1 MPEECSEQMTTT
13 YSLPAVLGGERV
25 RQSPM
30 PARGAFGAAEV
41 AALMRAVEHYRSRQ
55 ADPPYQGTFERQFC
69 EDFAQFMGG
78 GLADAVC
85 SGTAAVYV
93 ALAAL
98 QLPKGSEVIV
108 SGVTDSG
115 SVSPIILLGHVPVVA
130 DTAPDSLNIG
140 VEQFLARVTPR
151 TKALIA
157 VHCAGDPLPIDE
169 IVSEAR
175 RRGIL
180 VLEDCS
186 QAPGAMCKGQRVGS
200 FGDIAAFSTM
210 YRKTLAAGAS
220 GGVVYTRDPD
230 LFHMIQAYA
239 DRGKQAWR
247 TDLNQNDPGCCLF
260 PSLNFNT
267 DELSCAIGSASLAR
281 LQDSIDRRMRYLSY
295 LVPKL
300 RERSRFCT
308 PYRLVDGM
316 SPFFF
321 PVFVDEDALGC
332 TKLEFA
338 RALAA
343 EGIDL
348 NPHYG
353 CVVQA
358 WPWVH
363 PYLADDFV
371 TANALSAR
379 DRSFN
384 LFLNENYGDAEA
396 GDVVAAIEKI
406 ETYFA
411 LSKR

>member
-1 MPEECSEQMTTT
+1 MPPRC
-13 YSLPAVLGGERV
+13 
-25 RQSPM
+25 
-30 PARGAFGAAEV
+30 AFGDAELS
-41 AALMRAVEHYRSRQ
+41 ALMEAVEYYHSRK
-55 ADPPYQGTFERQFC
+55 ADPPYQGRFEQQFC
-69 EDFAQFMGG
+69 EAFVAHLGG
-78 GLADAVC
+78 IGFADAVA

-115 SVSPIILLGHVPVVA
+115 SVAPIILLGHVPVVA
-130 DTAPDSLNIG
+130 DTAPDSFNIG
-140 VEQFLARVTPR
+140 VEEFLARVTSR

-157 VHCAGDPLPIDE
+157 VHCAGDPLDIDV
-169 IVSEAR
+169 IVAEAR

-186 QAPGAMCKGQRVGS
+186 QAPGATCKGQLVGT
-200 FGDIAAFSTM
+200 FGEIAAFSTM

-220 GGVVYTRDPD
+220 GGLVYTTDLE
-230 LFHMIQAYA
+230 LFHMVQAYA
-239 DRGKQAWR
+239 DRGKQVWR
-247 TDLNQNDPGCCLF
+247 TDLNQNDPGSCLF

-281 LQDSIDRRMRYLSY
+281 LQDAIDRRMRYLSY
-295 LVPKL
+295 LVPLLKD
-300 RERSRFCT
+300 RSRYCR

-321 PVFVDEDALGC
+321 PVFVDAEALGC

-338 RALAA
+338 KALAA

-348 NPHYG
+348 NAHYG

-363 PYLADDFV
+363 PYLSDDFV
-371 TANALSAR
+371 TVNALSAR

-384 LFLNENYGDAEA
+384 LFLNENYGEQEAE
-396 GDVVAAIEKI
+396 DVVTAIEKI
-406 ETYFA
+406 ENHFIA
-411 LSKR
+411 AKG